1 MCDIPGLVGRVKHPL
16 EFLGLYKTHNESGSR
31 QHIPAITITGDAT
44 EVQILAAGQRY
55 LERPTVLHSILND
68 LYILLRYKTCT
79 DLKQALDICLLAMDR
94 YLEEKNIQISAS
106 ASLYYLVKSNNL
118 RKDWNLKIK
127 RKILS
132 TLLTGM
138 MTHKTDHILRRN
150 GCLIV
155 GLFRVPV
162 DILFEYERLAQ
173 ILLFIVENNET
184 DIFTQQSQ
192 CCS

>member
-1 MCDIPGLVGRVKHPL
+1 MFCLVWP
-16 EFLGLYKTHNESGSR
+16 
-31 QHIPAITITGDAT
+31 
-44 EVQILAAGQRY
+44 QRY
-55 LERPTVLHSILND
+55 LECPTVMHSILND

-94 YLEEKNIQISAS
+94 YIEEKNIQISAS

-127 RKILS
+127 KKILS

-192 CCS
+192 CCSWTPWVGRWTLSRSSCLAAWGPWRSWWRESLRSLTKGFVMLWWS